1 MGFSKLFSATL
12 LVMRL
17 IAPGAAAPSASAL
30 EVRADSTYWL
40 PNMAGS
46 EAAVF
51 AGDSS
56 YKVFRNVMD
65 YGAKGDGSTDDTAA
79 INSAITDGERCGQ
92 GCDSQTSKPALVYF
106 PPGTYMVSKPIVQTY
121 YTQFIGDAVTVP
133 TLKATSDFVGMA
145 VIDSDPYEDD
155 GSNWYTNQN
164 NFFRQ
169 VRNFVIDITNLG
181 PESGACIHWQVA
193 QATSLQNIVF
203 EMNPDTSSANAQ
215 KGIFMDNGSG
225 GFMADLVFNGG
236 GYGAFLGNQQFTTR
250 NLTFNNCNT
259 AIFVNWCW
267 LWTMQDV
274 TINNAQIGID
284 MSSGGEGNI
293 QPGSFLLL
301 DSVISNTPVGIN
313 TLYQTDSTMT
323 NNTLILDNVDMSSN
337 VETAIRYA
345 GDNST
350 LVAGGQTIA
359 SFAQGR
365 TYDGSSGKAVQAE
378 ESGTT
383 KPAGLLNSDG
393 KVFTRTKPQYESLD
407 KSSFV
412 SAKASGCKGDGS
424 TDDTAAIQKL
434 FDDATAG
441 QVIFFDHGA
450 YLISDTIKVPADKE
464 IKVVG
469 EMWPLLMADGTGFN
483 DQSNPK
489 PVFQV
494 GEAGDVGDVEFSDL
508 ILETKGAAPGAIMMQ
523 WNLAGSSAGTAGL
536 WDVHF
541 RIGGSA
547 GTGLQSDTCSKNPN
561 STHEANADCEGA
573 FLLFHATQTASVYV
587 ENCWFWVA
595 DHELDLD
602 DHNQIDI
609 YNGRGVLL
617 ESRNPVWFWGT
628 ASEHSQMYNYQI
640 TNARNVWMSVIQ
652 TETAYMQGNPDAT
665 TPFTVNEGYFD
676 PDFSTS
682 CDSSSS
688 TTCAR
693 TWGLRVMNSSD
704 VYVFG
709 GGLYSFFDN
718 YDQDCLETESCQD
731 NIVSIEDS
739 SVHLFG
745 ISTKASVNMITLDG
759 QSMAL
764 DKDNRN
770 TFCAAIAKFESDGG
784 PTDGGSG
791 SSSGN
796 SSSSSKV
803 STATATGKASGT
815 TKATATTKASTHVS
829 ASSSATATASNG
841 AGSLPADGS
850 DYGSSSGAGTTAAT
864 TTAAGAGA
872 SSVATSAVATSTA
885 AQGSGSDSGSGSGS
899 GSGSDSGSGEG
910 SATTTAAG
918 GNSGSGSGSGA
929 GSAATTS
936 AAATTT
942 VADSGTSD
950 DSKVTVTIT
959 HTVTATGLCS
969 AA

>member
-1 MGFSKLFSATL
+1 MGFSKLFAATL
-12 LVMRL
+12 LAMRL
-17 IAPGAAAPSASAL
+17 IAPGAAAPSPSAL
-30 EVRADSTYWL
+30 EARADSTYWL

-46 EAAVF
+46 ETAVF
-51 AGDSS
+51 ADDSS
-56 YKVFRNVMD
+56 YKVFRNVQD
-65 YGAKGDGSTDDTAA
+65 YGAKGDGSTDDTDA
-79 INSAITDGERCGQ
+79 INSAITDGSRCGL

-121 YTQFIGDAVTVP
+121 YTQFVGDAVTVP

-155 GSNWYTNQN
+155 GANWYTNQN

-203 EMNPDTSSANAQ
+203 NMNTDTSASNAQ

-259 AIFVNWCW
+259 AIFLNWCW

-284 MSSGGEGNI
+284 MSAGGVGDI
-293 QPGSFLLL
+293 TAGSFLLL

-313 TLYQTDSTMT
+313 TLYQTDLTVT
-323 NNTLILDNVDMSSN
+323 NNTMILDNVDFSTG

-350 LVAGGQTIA
+350 LVAGGQVIA

-365 TYDGSSGKAVQAE
+365 TYDGSSGKAVQAA
-378 ESGTT
+378 ESSIS
-383 KPAGLLNSDG
+383 KPEGLMSDG

-450 YLISDTIKVPADKE
+450 YIISDTIKVPADKQ

-469 EMWPLLMADGTGFN
+469 EMWPLLMADGTSFN

-508 ILETKGAAPGAIMMQ
+508 IIETKGAAPGAIMMQ

-547 GTGLQSDTCSKNPN
+547 GTELQSDKCAKNPN
-561 STHEANADCEGA
+561 STHEANTDCEGA

-595 DHELDLD
+595 DHELDLE
-602 DHNQIDI
+602 DHSQIDI
-609 YNGRGVLL
+609 YNGRGVLI
-617 ESRNPVWFWGT
+617 ESQNPVWFWGT

-682 CDSSSS
+682 CDGSS
-688 TTCAR
+688 TNCAR
-693 TWGLRVMNSSD
+693 TWGLRVVNSSD
-704 VYVFG
+704 IYVFG

-718 YDQDCLETESCQD
+718 YDQDCLATESCQE

-784 PTDGGSG
+784 PTDSGSG
-791 SSSGN
+791 SGSGN
-796 SSSSSKV
+796 SSSSSSAKP
-803 STATATGKASGT
+803 TTT
-815 TKATATTKASTHVS
+815 TKAASTAASSTASTSATKSAASGAADGGDYGSGSGSATTASDS
-829 ASSSATATASNG
+829 AAATTSAATTAVG
-841 AGSLPADGS
+841 AGS
-850 DYGSSSGAGTTAAT
+850 SSTASAAT
-864 TTAAGAGA
+864 P
-872 SSVATSAVATSTA
+872 TSTA
-885 AQGSGSDSGSGSGS
+885 AQGSGTDTGSDGDSESGSGSGS
-899 GSGSDSGSGEG
+899 GES
-910 SATTTAAG
+910 SATTTAA
-918 GNSGSGSGSGA
+918 A
-929 GSAATTS
+929 QTTS
-936 AAATTT
+936 AIP
-942 VADSGTSD
+942 ADSGEGSG
-950 DSKVTVTIT
+950 SKVTVTIT

-969 AA
+969 AS